1 MLHCPKRKF
10 PIPSTLTNLDLTK
23 ERQTFLVTL
32 ADSVR
37 AAPQY
42 NFHEAKCTLTTVFN
56 LEHWNYY
63 LKDYNGVIV
72 TAFLQYG

>member
-10 PIPSTLTNLDLTK
+10 PIPSMLTNPDSTK

-42 NFHEAKCTLTTVFN
+42 NFQGAKCTLTTAFN
-56 LEHWNYY
+56 FEHWNYY